1 MKKNAILSIIIT
13 SGFFILPSAFG
24 QGSLI
29 PPGPPGPTMLTLSQI
44 EPRTPISSTPYAISQ
59 PGSYYLTTNLV
70 VSSNA
75 IVISANGVTLDLSGF
90 SISST
95 AASATGT
102 AILVNG
108 ALTNIA
114 IYNGHIN
121 GSVTNNS
128 SGTFSGGG
136 FANGIFIANNSYN
149 IRIRDISVYG
159 VLDNGIDL
167 GQAQSTTVETC
178 VVNEAGDYGIAAT

>member
-13 SGFFILPSAFG
+13 SAFFILPSAFG

-70 VSSNA
+70 ASSNA
-75 IVISANGVTLDLSGF
+75 IVISANGVTLDLCGF

-102 AILVNG
+102 AILLNG
-108 ALTNIA
+108 TLTNIA
-114 IYNGHIN
+114 IYNGQILS
-121 GSVTNNS
+121 GVTNS
-128 SGTFSGGG
+128 GGTFNGGG
-136 FANGIFIANNSYN
+136 FANGIFNAVNSYN

-159 VLDNGIDL
+159 VLDDGIDL
-167 GQAQSTTVETC
+167 GLGQATVESCT
-178 VVNEAGDYGIAAT
+178 VNEA